1 MYEHISLHI
10 ERVTLEVQ
18 DKYGILCNY
27 SDKHWTYT
35 RRHPNIDKK
44 EYIKNPY
51 NFSIDRL
58 DNDVTYQKGNIIF
71 CHSLCN
77 DIKHSVTIKMC
88 ERILKLYK
96 MKKENNE
103 ME

>member
-1 MYEHISLHI
+1 MEGYVIIAINLGPTSD
-10 ERVTLEVQ
+10 VTPMWI
-18 DKYGILCNY
+18 KKNY
-27 SDKHWTYT
+27 V
-35 RRHPNIDKK
+35 
-44 EYIKNPY
+44 KNPY